1 MKEKINIELSFST
14 VEDIEN
20 EIFTLKKKFEK
31 QKFIWSKVVF
41 LNKIWDLEKLHI
53 VIFTKTKINFS
64 YYFDLDIDNTYESFQ
79 NMKEL
84 LFDLLKNIYIEDM
97 KKNAEE
103 IYQEKNLDWVLL
115 KQWKNF
121 FLIFKENWK
130 LIKQKFNFE
139 LYIKLF
145 ISKIFDVLWDWLEMF
160 ISDKKKKTNYEFIID
175 SKIL

>member
-1 MKEKINIELSFST
+1 MKEHINIELLFIT
-14 VEDIEN
+14 TEDVDN
-20 EIFTLKKKFEK
+20 EVFNLKKKFEK
-31 QKFIWSKVVF
+31 QKFVWAKVVYISQ
-41 LNKIWDLEKLHI
+41 LWNSEKTHI

-64 YYFDLDIDNTYESFQ
+64 YYFDLDIDNSYESFQ
-79 NMKEL
+79 NMKWL

-97 KKNAEE
+97 KKNVEE
-103 IYQEKNLDWVLL
+103 VYKEKNLDWVLL

-145 ISKIFDVLWDWLEMF
+145 ISKIFDVLWDWLEML
-160 ISDKKKKTNYEFIID
+160 ISNKKKKTNYEFIID
-175 SKIL
+175 NKNL